1 MSVLKTHSHIIP
13 EFLTNAVIRKGYKE
27 ESTVFKGKNKEIC
40 VYGMI
45 VYVENLKEF
54 TKKKKKK

>member
-27 ESTVFKGKNKEIC
+27 ESTQFSKERIKKY
-40 VYGMI
+40 VYMA
-45 VYVENLKEF
+45 
-54 TKKKKKK
+54 